1 MRGEKVRLF
10 RTIPGMRSYL
20 ESIRQGKTIGLVPT
34 MGALHAGHVRLI
46 ERAKEDCDLVIVS
59 IFVNPLQ
66 FRPNEDLE
74 RYPQTL
80 EQDRD
85 LSDRLGVEA
94 IFAPTTQQMYG
105 NSLVEAGTNNLS
117 MTTQVV
123 PPAEMTS
130 VLCGSSRRGHFQ
142 GVATVVTKLFQII
155 NPTTAYFGQKDAQQ
169 LTIIRRL
176 VHDLN
181 FPVKI
186 VAVPIVREESGLAY
200 SSRNQYL
207 TPAQKEKAATL
218 FASLQQAQK
227 AFQAGERQSAVLISI
242 VKNKLA
248 SVEELKPEYIELV
261 DPETLKPLDS
271 VKDSGLLAI
280 ACGIGST
287 RLIDNLILRQRKP
300 IIAIDGP
307 AGAGKSTVARRV
319 ANALGLLYLDT
330 GAMYR
335 AITWLVIRSGIDIKD
350 ESAIAELIGM
360 GLNVSFDEFSPSYQ
374 ENPKRRSLKLL
385 TPDTFEQPIRVFLDR
400 EEITEAIRSPEV
412 TASVSAVSMLPTVR
426 NELVKQQ
433 QHFGKQGG
441 IVAEGRDIGTHVFP
455 DAELKIF
462 LTASVQ
468 ERAKRRLQE
477 LNEIGR
483 TDISAEMLAADIQR
497 RDRLDSTRTLAPL
510 RQAADAIAI
519 QTDGLTINQVT
530 QQIITLY
537 QKQLEK

>member
-1 MRGEKVRLF
+1 MRLF

-105 NSLVEAGTNNLS
+105 HSLVEAGTNNLS

-142 GVATVVTKLFQII
+142 GVTTVVTKLFQII

-169 LTIIRRL
+169 LAIIRRL

-227 AFQAGERQSAVLISI
+227 AFQAGEKQSAVLISI
-242 VKNKLA
+242 VKDKLA

-271 VKDSGLLAI
+271 VQDSGLLAI

-300 IIAIDGP
+300 VIAIDGP

-374 ENPKRRSLKLL
+374 ENPNRRSLKLL
-385 TPDTFEQPIRVFLDR
+385 TSDSFEQPIRVFLD
-400 EEITEAIRSPEV
+400 EEDITEAIRSPEV